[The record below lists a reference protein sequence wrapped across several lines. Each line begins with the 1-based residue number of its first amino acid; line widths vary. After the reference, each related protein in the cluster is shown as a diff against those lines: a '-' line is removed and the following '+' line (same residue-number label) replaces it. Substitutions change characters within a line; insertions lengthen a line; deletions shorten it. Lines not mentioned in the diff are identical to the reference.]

1 MLRNKKT
8 PDMCFLNAIDTIAV
22 NTNMKKK
29 KQQTKNRNWNWKP
42 MGPNWW
48 TGNSAVF
55 WKWVEKVQC
64 LKLAWNSV
72 VVI

>member
-29 KQQTKNRNWNWKP
+29 NNRQKTETETENRWDPIGEREIPQFSEN
-42 MGPNWW
+42 
-48 TGNSAVF
+48 
-55 WKWVEKVQC
+55 E
-64 LKLAWNSV
+64 
-72 VVI
+72 